1 MGLLYIDLFSGCGG
15 LALGFQQAGIRGLF
29 AIEKNIDAFS
39 TLKYNLIDKKHHFL
53 WPTWLP
59 CQNHD
64 INDVLSKYEKELQLL
79 KGHVPVLAG
88 GPPCQGFSSAGRR
101 QEDDIRNSMIDSY
114 LKFIDIIAPEYVFLE
129 NVKGFTQDFS
139 TNKTAGKNYSN
150 YTVEELEKRGYKV
163 AHRIINF
170 ANYGIPQSRRRFI
183 LFASKHGKPNEFFKI
198 LRNNSTSF
206 LKCKGLP
213 QRPSLSSAI
222 SDLRKSH
229 GIRPCPDSPHFSS
242 GIYGKPVTKYQR
254 YMKKKGMTIP
264 DSHRFANHQANTIER
279 FRELQ
284 NLSIRNS
291 NLSNILE
298 ENFDIKKNCFI
309 VLDGHRPAPTLTTNP
324 DDYAHYSEPRT
335 MTVREYARIQSFPDT
350 YEFKG
355 SYTTG
360 GKKRKEEVPRY
371 SQIGNAIPPLF
382 AEQVGLALIEYANKY
397 LLIKYSRYCEI
408 KKHFCTSDDN
418 KAEEV

>member
-1 MGLLYIDLFSGCGG
+1 MELQYIDLFSGCGG
-15 LALGFQQAGIRGLF
+15 LALGFQQAGISGIF
-29 AIEKNIDAFS
+29 AIEKNADAFS
-39 TLKYNLIDKKHHFL
+39 TLKYNLIDRTHHFL
-53 WPTWLP
+53 WPAWLP

-64 INDVLSKYEKELQLL
+64 INDVLTKYEEELQLL
-79 KGHVPVLAG
+79 KGRVPILAG

-139 TNKTAGKNYSN
+139 TNKTDGKNYSK
-150 YTVEELEKRGYKV
+150 YTVEELQKRGYKV

-183 LFASKHGKPNEFFKI
+183 LFASKHGKPSEFFKT
-198 LRNNSTSF
+198 LRNGSADF
-206 LKCKGLP
+206 LKSKGLP
-213 QRPSLSSAI
+213 QRTSLSSAI
-222 SDLRKSH
+222 SDLRKIH
-229 GIRPCPDSPHFSS
+229 GTRPCPDSPHFYS

-254 YMKKKGMTIP
+254 YMQIDGATIP
-264 DSHRFANHQANTIER
+264 DSHRFANHQTNTIER
-279 FRELQ
+279 FRKLQ
-284 NLSIRNS
+284 NLGIRNS

-298 ENFDIKKNCFI
+298 EEYKIKKNCFI
-309 VLDGHRPAPTLTTNP
+309 VLDGHSPAPTLTTNP
-324 DDYAHYSEPRT
+324 DDYAHYNEPRT
-335 MTVREYARIQSFPDT
+335 MTVREYARIQSFPDS

-360 GKKRKEEVPRY
+360 GKQRKNEVPRY

-382 AEQVGLALIEYANKY
+382 AEQIGLALMEYANRY
-397 LLIKYSRYCEI
+397 LPVKPGGYS
-408 KKHFCTSDDN
+408 KSQQ
-418 KAEEV
+418 A